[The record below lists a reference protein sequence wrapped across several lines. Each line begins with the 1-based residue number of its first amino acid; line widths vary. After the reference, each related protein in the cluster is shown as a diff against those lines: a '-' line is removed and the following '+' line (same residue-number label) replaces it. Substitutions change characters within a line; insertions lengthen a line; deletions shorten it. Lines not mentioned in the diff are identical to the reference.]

1 MTVQRIIDRHLIS
14 NKVKGR
20 TLSHWL
26 WEIATV
32 SDEPDEEFTCSA
44 SNSIDCVHKITLHK
58 LCEATT
64 VSTIV
69 STK

>member
-20 TLSHWL
+20 TLSQWL
-26 WEIATV
+26 LEIATV
-32 SDEPDEEFTCSA
+32 IDEPEEELICSA
-44 SNSIDCVHKITLHK
+44 SNSIDCVHRITLHR
-58 LCEATT
+58 LCQATT

-69 STK
+69 STE